1 MRECAEEDNA
11 SNNGVDTQV
20 RVCETEL
27 CNNEEL
33 CHVENCEC
41 DMTTTST
48 APSADNFMCYKCDV
62 RDPGCQVPNGTSFSK
77 TSCPTE
83 KCLVSGSIMS
93 VNT

>member
-1 MRECAEEDNA
+1 MRECAEEDIA

-48 APSADNFMCYKCDV
+48 TPSADNFMCYKCDV
-62 RDPGCQVPNGTSFSK
+62 RDPGCQVSNGTSFSK

-93 VNT
+93 VTN